1 MGTHTPSSASK
12 KRTII
17 YQSKVDASKAIFL
30 TFVAF
35 LFSGFQAAIYGM
47 LSVPLSTHFN
57 ISANTII
64 FFDGFGLWGQILAMA
79 TGGLIINKIK
89 AKNTLLLSG
98 VLMIVGSF
106 FSILAPDVYI
116 YTIMVFICNM
126 AIGYTLVSCNYMV
139 MGTVSKEGES
149 EGKLS
154 ILNVFF
160 SLGFLISASIVG
172 MILFYSSWQWVFIV
186 IMILFVLFIILL
198 LSLRIDEVVDMHKSR
213 HSCTS
218 QEQNNQKE
226 PFLTLPIILT
236 AIALF
241 CIVYTEQIMNYYNQ
255 PHLHYN
261 LGIDMKTVGML
272 VSTYVFAQL
281 LGRLIFGKFLLPYI
295 KIHRYLIVSALLFAI
310 FLIIYLFTHTLWML
324 FIVLAVLGLADS
336 CIYPSILGYG
346 MDQLNKVSARATS
359 FLVTVGAIGI
369 PIGTSLSGII
379 GESFSRQ
386 SAMLVGPVMLV
397 ILSILIIT
405 IHSLR
410 KKT

>member
-1 MGTHTPSSASK
+1 
-12 KRTII
+12 
-17 YQSKVDASKAIFL
+17 
-30 TFVAF
+30 
-35 LFSGFQAAIYGM
+35 M

-98 VLMIVGSF
+98 VLMIIGSF

-139 MGTVSKEGES
+139 MGTVTKEGES

-213 HSCTS
+213 HSRTS

-281 LGRLIFGKFLLPYI
+281 LGRLVFGKFLLPYI

-346 MDQLNKVSARATS
+346 MDQLHKVSARATS

-397 ILSILIIT
+397 LLSILIIT